1 MAMVFQAPTVATIRA
16 MSATS
21 TKMFT
26 IEGVTADTTTADNA
40 ATQINKLLAIGGKE
54 IVADEHMYRT
64 LKQEVVEE

>member
-21 TKMFT
+21 DVMYT
-26 IEGVTADTTTADNA
+26 INGVTADATTADNA
-40 ATQINKLLAIGGKE
+40 ANQINKLLAIGDKE
-54 IVADEHMYRT
+54 IAADEHMYRT